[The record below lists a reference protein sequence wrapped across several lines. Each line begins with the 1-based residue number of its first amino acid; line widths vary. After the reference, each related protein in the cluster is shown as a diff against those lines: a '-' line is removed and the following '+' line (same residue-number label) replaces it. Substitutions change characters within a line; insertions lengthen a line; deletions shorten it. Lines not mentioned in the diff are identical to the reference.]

1 MAIKRYTANADNT
14 ITNSFKSDTKT
25 RATGSNMGASDI
37 LEVFSIYGQ
46 SVSGSAQAKTTE
58 LSRVLVNFPI
68 TNLVTDRTNAD
79 IPASGSVSFYLR
91 MFNAEHGSSVP
102 SSFTLSASAVT
113 SDWEEGFGLDME
125 GYRDITRNG
134 VGSSWTDTKTLVSA
148 TATLTAL
155 SKTSGQANTRKL
167 LVTDA
172 EGNSVNFNIDNGAST
187 STATA
192 IAFGNANSN
201 ATQFATNIAAAINA
215 ADTAN
220 TLNITA
226 ESSGATVTLTM
237 ITKGV
242 SGNSVANVSGTA
254 VSDSII
260 TVASQF
266 SGGDGDWS
274 RPGGDYDYDG
284 AKSCFEQTFTKGTED
299 LEIDVTTLVEQWMH
313 SGGNVLGDK
322 SSARYG
328 IGLFL
333 TGTQEGKYDS
343 TEQTNGRLHNP
354 TGSVRSYYTKRFFSR
369 TSEFFFKR
377 PILEARW
384 DSAEKENRGN
394 FYLSSSLAPAA
405 DNLNT
410 LYLYNYIRGQL
421 KDAKGDTTLQPT
433 VELYIG
439 SGTLPETQVNMRR
452 SSDNS
457 NQTSISATRVS
468 TGLYSVTFA
477 VDETTPTSAKP
488 YLFDVWKVAGVTAHT
503 GSEITPKNFGE
514 YNINPNDNYVTSM
527 SNLKSIYSNSE
538 TARLRVFT
546 RKKDWNPT
554 IYSTA
559 TTTAEVENVE
569 DAYYKIIR
577 IKDDLVVTDYGTGS
591 LHHTRLS
598 YDISGSYFDFDM
610 AMLDDDYMYGFKYTY
625 YLNGKYVE
633 QPEIFRFRVEKNM
646 TDVE

>member
-1 MAIKRYTANADNT
+1 
-14 ITNSFKSDTKT
+14 
-25 RATGSNMGASDI
+25 MGA
-37 LEVFSIYGQ
+37 
-46 SVSGSAQAKTTE
+46 
-58 LSRVLVNFPI
+58 
-68 TNLVTDRTNAD
+68 
-79 IPASGSVSFYLR
+79 
-91 MFNAEHGSSVP
+91 
-102 SSFTLSASAVT
+102 
-113 SDWEEGFGLDME
+113 
-125 GYRDITRNG
+125 
-134 VGSSWTDTKTLVSA
+134 
-148 TATLTAL
+148 
-155 SKTSGQANTRKL
+155 
-167 LVTDA
+167 
-172 EGNSVNFNIDNGAST
+172 
-187 STATA
+187 
-192 IAFGNANSN
+192 
-201 ATQFATNIAAAINA
+201 
-215 ADTAN
+215 
-220 TLNITA
+220 
-226 ESSGATVTLTM
+226 
-237 ITKGV
+237 
-242 SGNSVANVSGTA
+242 
-254 VSDSII
+254 
-260 TVASQF
+260 
-266 SGGDGDWS
+266 
-274 RPGGDYDYDG
+274 
-284 AKSCFEQTFTKGTED
+284 
-299 LEIDVTTLVEQWMH
+299 
-313 SGGNVLGDK
+313 K

-503 GSEITPKNFGE
+503 GSKITPKNFGE

>member
-14 ITNSFKSDTKT
+14 ITNSFKFDTKT

-68 TNLVTDRTNAD
+68 TSLVTDRTNAD

-125 GYRDITRNG
+125 GYRDITRDG
-134 VGSSWTDTKTLVSA
+134 VGSSWTDTKT
-148 TATLTAL
+148 
-155 SKTSGQANTRKL
+155 G
-167 LVTDA
+167 
-172 EGNSVNFNIDNGAST
+172 GN
-187 STATA
+187 
-192 IAFGNANSN
+192 
-201 ATQFATNIAAAINA
+201 
-215 ADTAN
+215 
-220 TLNITA
+220 
-226 ESSGATVTLTM
+226 
-237 ITKGV
+237 
-242 SGNSVANVSGTA
+242 
-254 VSDSII
+254 
-260 TVASQF
+260 
-266 SGGDGDWS
+266 WS

-284 AKSCFEQTFTKGTED
+284 TKSCFEQTFTKGTED

-421 KDAKGDTTLQPT
+421 KDAKGDATLQPT

-457 NQTSISATRVS
+457 TQTSISATRVS

-503 GSEITPKNFGE
+503 GSKITPKNFGE